1 MKNSIAI
8 FAIIAVAAI
17 GIGAT
22 GISASTLATASTPI
36 LSSNSAMMGHL
47 EYTLVDQTGAI
58 KAYGQTDNI
67 VTTVGDRCIA
77 ESVFERGSSDTTDV
91 AQCAN
96 ANFDYIVISNNTGV
110 TLNDALDTTDDQAGN
125 SGQDGMV
132 ASRQSTV
139 TLANDSV
146 GAGSVTATITNSAAP
161 FTFTDSVNAT
171 NTLAAAYLMDAGC
184 TLDSSALGPLCADGV
199 PSGEILAGQTLSSL
213 AISSGDS
220 LTISW
225 TVTIG
230 AAST

>member
-1 MKNSIAI
+1 MKNSIAV

-36 LSSNSAMMGHL
+36 LASNSAMMGHL

-77 ESVFERGSSDTTDV
+77 ESVFERNSADTEAEAD
-91 AQCAN
+91 CAN

-110 TLNDALDTTDDQAGN
+110 TLNDALDISDDQAGTG
-125 SGQDGMV
+125 SQLGLL
-132 ASRQSTV
+132 ASVQGAV
-139 TLANDSV
+139 TLANSNV
-146 GAGSVTATITNSAAP
+146 GAGSVTATITNSAHP

-184 TLDSSALGPLCADGV
+184 TLDSSALGTLCADDV

-220 LTISW
+220 LTITW